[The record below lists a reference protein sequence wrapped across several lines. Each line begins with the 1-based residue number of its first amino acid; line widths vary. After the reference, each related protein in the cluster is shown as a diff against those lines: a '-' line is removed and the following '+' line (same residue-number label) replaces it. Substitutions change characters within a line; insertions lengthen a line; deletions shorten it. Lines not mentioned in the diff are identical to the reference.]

1 MPPRAA
7 PVSAEQSVDAALA
20 AVSAAGDDLEDVLS
34 QAERDVEDVFQR
46 RHNELRP
53 ALDDLDAAKARLLE
67 AVRAHP
73 KLFVKPRSRTGSGV
87 RVQCRKGA
95 DRWDYDA
102 EASAALI
109 REHEPALAHAIST
122 ATVIDHKKLAHLTP
136 AKLKK
141 LGIVRTSKPETVA
154 IVRQRDDLD
163 ERMERVRHWLS

>member
-7 PVSAEQSVDAALA
+7 PVSAEQAVDAALE
-20 AVSAAGDDLEDVLS
+20 AVSSAGDDLEDVLS
-34 QAERDVEDVFQR
+34 QAERDVEDVFKR

-53 ALDDLDAAKARLLE
+53 ALADLEAAKARLLE

-73 KLFVKPRSRTGSGV
+73 LLFVKPRSRTRAGV

-95 DRWDYDA
+95 ETWEYDSDA
-102 EASAALI
+102 TAALI
-109 REHEPALAHAIST
+109 REHEPALAHAI
-122 ATVIDHKKLAHLTP
+122 ATKTVVDHSKLAHLTP

-141 LGIVRTSKPETVA
+141 LGVVRTSKPETVK

-163 ERMERVRHWLS
+163 ERTERVRHWLS